1 MVNGTLFTNGVGS
14 TCATCDVCA
23 RSRVRGLRHE
33 ERRVATQI
41 EVKKGDCVSAFPI
54 PPDQA
59 RPRAKAQA
67 RGSLGPPAAG
77 EAGSVRAAAGCGGSG
92 VERCPRVPMCTFV
105 RVTARANR
113 PPRAAPTRRRPPGP
127 PARDAPA
134 RSRSPR
140 ITRSRACRSVARGGT
155 PHRNTLDALL
165 THDGSKGIKW
175 VDRENKTKHAKRIPP
190 L

>member
-33 ERRVATQI
+33 ERRVATQV

-59 RPRAKAQA
+59 GPPRQA
-67 RGSLGPPAAG
+67 GSLGPPAAG

-92 VERCPRVPMCTFV
+92 VERCPRVPMCTSV
-105 RVTARANR
+105 RVTARVPHR
-113 PPRAAPTRRRPPGP
+113 RAAGP

>member
-33 ERRVATQI
+33 ERRVATQV

-59 RPRAKAQA
+59 GPPRQA
-67 RGSLGPPAAG
+67 GSLGPPAAG

-92 VERCPRVPMCTFV
+92 VERCPRVPMCTSV
-105 RVTARANR
+105 RVTAC
-113 PPRAAPTRRRPPGP
+113 PREPSPACRTDAP
-127 PARDAPA
+127 PARRRATHRRGPGRRVLHGRA
-134 RSRSPR
+134 RAGPWREAGHL
-140 ITRSRACRSVARGGT
+140 IAT
-155 PHRNTLDALL
+155 HL
-165 THDGSKGIKW
+165 THY
-175 VDRENKTKHAKRIPP
+175 
-190 L
+190 

>member
-33 ERRVATQI
+33 ERRVATQV

-59 RPRAKAQA
+59 GPPRQA
-67 RGSLGPPAAG
+67 GSLGPPAAG

-92 VERCPRVPMCTFV
+92 VERCPRVPMCTSV
-105 RVTARANR
+105 RVTAC
-113 PPRAAPTRRRPPGP
+113 PREPSPACRTDAP
-127 PARDAPA
+127 PAR
-134 RSRSPR
+134 R
-140 ITRSRACRSVARGGT
+140 RATHRRTSTGAVLVAAYYTVARVPVRGARRDT
-155 PHRNTLDALL
+155 SSQHT
-165 THDGSKGIKW
+165 
-175 VDRENKTKHAKRIPP
+175 
-190 L
+190 

>member
-33 ERRVATQI
+33 ERRVATQV

-59 RPRAKAQA
+59 GPPRQA
-67 RGSLGPPAAG
+67 GSLGPPAAG

-92 VERCPRVPMCTFV
+92 VERCPRVPMCTSV

-113 PPRAAPTRRRPPGP
+113 PPRAAPTRRRPAG
-127 PARDAPA
+127 ARRTGVLAPA

-165 THDGSKGIKW
+165 THDGSNGIKW

>member
-59 RPRAKAQA
+59 APAPRPKPADRWARRRPGKRGPCAQR
-67 RGSLGPPAAG
+67 RGAG
-77 EAGSVRAAAGCGGSG
+77 VRALSVVRVYPCALSYASLPART
-92 VERCPRVPMCTFV
+92 VPRVPH
-105 RVTARANR
+105 R
-113 PPRAAPTRRRPPGP
+113 RAAGP